1 MKDEIFTIDTFKAA
15 LMPDEM
21 LSGNFGVERE
31 SLRAH
36 ADGQLALTPHP
47 AALGNKLTNAY
58 VTTDFSE
65 SQVEIVT
72 PPCPSVHEAYQ
83 TLGALTDMVNA
94 VLPKDEYLW
103 PNSIPCVLPDD
114 KAIPVAR
121 YAGAPGAEK
130 AMQYRKNLVK
140 KYGAKKQMF
149 SGIHFNYSLGEEAV
163 QKLFQSVRQHTPT
176 LEYQDFKNRL
186 YLKIAKNYLTYRWFL
201 IFLTGASIAAH
212 DTFMPSCL
220 KLMPWSDDRGSH
232 YSKKGISFRSGSPG
246 YKNNEALYPRY
257 DSIAHFIDD
266 LEGFVAQG
274 KLSEPK
280 EFYAQARLKP
290 AHPKE
295 NWLGSLKAD
304 GIRYIEIRTMD
315 LNPFDPNGISELDM
329 DIVHLLLLYCLLKP
343 VIGENSDRKEADD
356 NEWRVAE
363 QGQDA
368 FLVLH
373 RNGEAILAKE
383 WAREIVQDIGC
394 MNRTLNLGKDAAVA
408 SMQAR
413 LGDVRDDHAAALV
426 RLVEDQGYVYGMSH
440 LAKQYKAESLERL
453 QHPSGAYEETLIR
466 YKAAVP
472 DLI

>member
-1 MKDEIFTIDTFKAA
+1 MKDEIFTIDTLKAA
-15 LMPDEM
+15 LEPEEI
-21 LSGNFGVERE
+21 LSGNFGIERE

-36 ADGQLALTPHP
+36 EDGTLALTPHP

-72 PPCPSVHEAYQ
+72 PPCPSVQDTYR
-83 TLGALTDMVNA
+83 TLGVLTDMVNA
-94 VLPKDEYLW
+94 VLPEDEYLW

-114 KAIPVAR
+114 EKIPVAR
-121 YAGAPGAEK
+121 YFGEPGAEK
-130 AMQYRKNLVK
+130 AMQYRRNLVR

-163 QKLFQSVRQHTPT
+163 QKWFGKVQQDKPT
-176 LEYQDFKNRL
+176 LTVQDFKNQL
-186 YLKIAKNYLTYRWFL
+186 YLKIAKNYLTYRWLL
-201 IFLTGASIAAH
+201 IELTGASIAAH
-212 DTFMPSCL
+212 DTFIPSCL

-257 DSIAHFIDD
+257 DSIGHFIDD
-266 LEGFVAQG
+266 LEGFVAEG

-315 LNPFDPNGISELDM
+315 LNPFDPYGISERDM
-329 DIVHLLLLYCLLKP
+329 EIVHLLLLYCLVKP
-343 VIGENSDRKEADD
+343 VIGAASDREEADD

-383 WAREIVQDIGC
+383 WAQEIVQDIGC

-440 LAKQYKAESLERL
+440 LAKQYKAGSLERL
-453 QHPSGAYEETLIR
+453 QHPSGAYEEALIR

-472 DLI
+472 DLT